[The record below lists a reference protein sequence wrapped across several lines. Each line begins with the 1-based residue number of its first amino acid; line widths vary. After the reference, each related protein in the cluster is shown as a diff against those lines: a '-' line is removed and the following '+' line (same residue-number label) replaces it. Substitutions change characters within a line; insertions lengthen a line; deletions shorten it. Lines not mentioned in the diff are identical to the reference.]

1 MKLFQFLR
9 KRIVAINTTLGSA
22 ILTFIGNLISEDTSL
37 CINNPLGIWQ
47 AIFNMQRLIN
57 IIMVVILILLAVID
71 FIYLGLLFYY
81 KKQSLNN
88 EFFLLMKAYTSDSL
102 KDNLNNGCLS
112 WGEGKTVLYCND
124 IIYGWKSSNVLIES
138 YNDNLYSFY
147 KENELENY

>member
-37 CINNPLGIWQ
+37 CINNLLSIWQ

-57 IIMVVILILLAVID
+57 IIMVVILILLAIID

-81 KKQSLNN
+81 KTHLIKQD
-88 EFFLLMKAYTSDSL
+88 K
-102 KDNLNNGCLS
+102 
-112 WGEGKTVLYCND
+112 D
-124 IIYGWKSSNVLIES
+124 IINV
-138 YNDNLYSFY
+138 
-147 KENELENY
+147 K